1 MILYHGSN
9 QLITKIDLSKSKDFK
24 DFGRGFYL
32 TKDYK
37 RAVAMA
43 QRTTAIMGVGSPEV
57 SPFIFYPSKCPAD
70 VRIKKFDGRTAEWAL
85 FVLRNREKEQPITF
99 KHEYDIVIGPVADSR
114 VDALLSEYRR
124 SYGDSYTHE
133 SNLAKLAKQLKYPG
147 SEYIQYCFC
156 TEKGIN
162 QLILDR

>member
-32 TKDYK
+32 TKDYT

-43 QRTTAIMGVGSPEV
+43 QRTTAIIGEGSPEV
-57 SPFIFYPSKCPAD
+57 SPFIFNPSKCPID

-85 FVLRNREKEQPITF
+85 FVL
-99 KHEYDIVIGPVADSR
+99 
-114 VDALLSEYRR
+114 
-124 SYGDSYTHE
+124 
-133 SNLAKLAKQLKYPG
+133 
-147 SEYIQYCFC
+147 
-156 TEKGIN
+156 TEKRVLFMPTSMTMTLSSV
-162 QLILDR
+162 QLRIHVWMPYYWSIEGAMVTHTTEVQTSSSWQNC

>member
-32 TKDYK
+32 TKDYT

-43 QRTTAIMGVGSPEV
+43 QRTTAIIGEGSPEV
-57 SPFIFYPSKCPAD
+57 SPFIFNPSRCPID

-85 FVLRNREKEQPITF
+85 FVLRNREKSTLHAY
-99 KHEYDIVIGPVADSR
+99 KHDYDIVIGPVADSR
-114 VDALLSEYRR
+114 VDAILGVSKELWQRIRQKFKPHQVGKTAEISRPGIHPILLLYRKR
-124 SYGDSYTHE
+124 
-133 SNLAKLAKQLKYPG
+133 N
-147 SEYIQYCFC
+147 
-156 TEKGIN
+156 
-162 QLILDR
+162 

>member
-9 QLITKIDLSKSKDFK
+9 QIITKVDLSKSKDFK

-32 TKDYK
+32 TRDYS

-43 QRTTAIMGVGSPEV
+43 QRTTAIMGEGSPEV
-57 SPFIFYPSKCPAD
+57 SPIIFNPSSCPQD

-85 FVLRNREKEQPITF
+85 FVLKNREKNPSHVY
-99 KHEYDIVIGPVADSR
+99 KHDYDIVIGPVADSR
-114 VDALLSEYRR
+114 VDTILSEYRR
-124 SYGDSYTHE
+124 GYGDAYSKTA
-133 SNLAKLAKQLKYPG
+133 NLLKLAKQLKYPG

-156 TEKGIN
+156 TENGIK
-162 QLILDR
+162 QLILDL